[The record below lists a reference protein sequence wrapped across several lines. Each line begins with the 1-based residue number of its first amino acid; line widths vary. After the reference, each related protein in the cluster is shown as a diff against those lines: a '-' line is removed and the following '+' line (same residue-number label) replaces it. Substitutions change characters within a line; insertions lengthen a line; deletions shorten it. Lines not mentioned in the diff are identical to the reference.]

1 MKLNYDKGRNVSRDY
16 QQEFRGINRKVRA
29 SETEFVSAINL
40 TSAEYPALTTRR
52 ERDFITDIGRC
63 DTPSLCSLGDGSIAY
78 IGKDGENYAI
88 FIDGVEEYVLTDV
101 EMPQKIV
108 KMGQY
113 LCLFPAGIVYNL
125 ADLTDKS
132 AKSIEAVFDNIDK
145 GVFSFTPC
153 KLDGKVAI
161 VSALIPSK
169 ASIGDM
175 WYDTEANKSYLC
187 TAIVDG
193 WQKEKAIIYANNMDL
208 AFATERPLY
217 AVQVTMFDGGL
228 ASGKASLDTFNG
240 GTYIG
245 TGINV
250 AISDKFPEN
259 ANNGDFVLITDSV
272 TKTNTLYQYRTKA
285 PKWAEYPTSY
295 TRISASGADI
305 TDFFKEGD
313 VVEVSEFGYTRV
325 YTAVKATAEEAGY
338 IVTDTLPVYGTYGYA
353 EKPMQITRKMPK
365 GLTNIVEASNRLW
378 GTDSEGKEIYAC
390 KLGDPFNWY
399 AYTGIASDAY
409 AITVGSG
416 GKFTAAVSYDG
427 YPHFFKEN
435 SILKVYGNYP
445 FSTYAFDCP
454 GVALGNEKSVA
465 ILNGSIIY
473 KGVDGFFAYSG
484 GYPELL
490 SDDITDICTYEYV
503 VTAAA
508 ADNNA
513 YYAAI
518 QNGYDSNV
526 YVFEKGFWHIH
537 DAGKLREYK
546 RNAIADMCFTGRGV
560 IAAIGEE
567 EIEYAGE
574 LAYRGFEA
582 ERYLATLSGLPP
594 KGFEADKTHE
604 DLQWNMTS
612 ARLGLSLPQDKWY
625 SHLIFRYASESP
637 VDVVITYDGK
647 ATDSYTLSARETLGS
662 ESIILSPRQGEY
674 ITISMSGKG
683 KFTLVSISKN
693 IEGGNTP

>member
-1 MKLNYDKGRNVSRDY
+1 MKLNYDRGRNVSRDY
-16 QQEFRGINRKVRA
+16 QQEFRGINRRVRA

-63 DTPSLCSLGDGSIAY
+63 DTPSLCSLGDGSVAY
-78 IGKDGENYAI
+78 ISNGSV
-88 FIDGVEEYVLTDV
+88 FIDGVYEFSLDDV
-101 EMPQKIV
+101 EMPQKMV

-125 ADLTDKS
+125 IDKTV
-132 AKSIEAVFDNIDK
+132 KNIEAVFDNIDK

-161 VSALIPSK
+161 VSAMIPST
-169 ASIGDM
+169 ASVGDM

-193 WQKEKAIIYANNMDL
+193 WQKEKAIVYANNMDL

-217 AVQVTMFDGGL
+217 AVQVSSFSGGV
-228 ASGKASLDTFNG
+228 ASGNATLYTFNG
-240 GTYIG
+240 GTYIN
-245 TGINV
+245 TGISVTVSNKLPDS
-250 AISDKFPEN
+250 AS
-259 ANNGDFVLITDSV
+259 NGAFILVTDSV
-272 TKTNTLYQYRTKA
+272 AKTNTLYQYRTNT
-285 PKWAEYPTSY
+285 PKWTEYPTSY
-295 TRISASGADI
+295 TRISSDTKDI

-313 VVEVSEFGYTRV
+313 VIEVSEFGYTRV
-325 YTAVKATAEEAGY
+325 YTAVKATENEAGY
-338 IVTDTLPVYGTYGYA
+338 IVTDTLPIYGTYGYA

-378 GTDSEGKEIYAC
+378 GTDTEGKEIYAC
-390 KLGDPFNWY
+390 KLGDPFNWH
-399 AYTGIASDAY
+399 AHMEIASDAY
-409 AITVGSG
+409 VITVGSG

-473 KGVDGFFAYSG
+473 KGVGGFFAYSG

-490 SDDITDICTYEYV
+490 SDDITDICTDEYV

-508 ADNNA
+508 ADNNV

-518 QNGYDSNV
+518 QNDLDSYV
-526 YVFEKGFWHIH
+526 YVFEKGIWHIH
-537 DAGKLREYK
+537 DAGKLREYN
-546 RNAIADMCFTGRGV
+546 RNAIADMCFTGRGI
-560 IAAIGEE
+560 IAAIGD
-567 EIEYAGE
+567 EIEYPGE
-574 LAYRGFEA
+574 LDYLGLEA
-582 ERYLATLSGLPP
+582 NRYLATLSGLPP
-594 KGFEADKTHE
+594 KRFEADKTHE
-604 DLQWNMTS
+604 ELQWSTTS

-625 SHLIFRYASESP
+625 SHLVFRYASDFP
-637 VDVVITYDGK
+637 VDVSITYDGK
-647 ATDSYTLSARETLGS
+647 VTDCYKLSARKTLGS
-662 ESIILSPRQGEY
+662 EAIILSPRQGEY

-683 KFTLVSISKN
+683 KFTLVSISRN

>member
-1 MKLNYDKGRNVSRDY
+1 MKLNYDRGRNVSRDY
-16 QQEFRGINRKVRA
+16 QQEFRGINRRVRA

-52 ERDFITDIGRC
+52 ERDYITDIGRC

-78 IGKDGENYAI
+78 IGNKEGIGIY
-88 FIDGVEEYVLTDV
+88 IDGVKEFALADV

-113 LCLFPAGIVYNL
+113 LCLFPSGIVYNL
-125 ADLTDKS
+125 TNKE
-132 AKSIEAVFDNIDK
+132 AKRIESVFDNQFD
-145 GVFSFTPC
+145 GDFSFTPC

-161 VSALIPSK
+161 VSAMIPSS
-169 ASIGDM
+169 ARVGDM

-187 TAIVDG
+187 TGIANG
-193 WQKEKAIIYANNMDL
+193 WQKEKAIIYANDMDL
-208 AFATERPLY
+208 AFATDRPLY
-217 AVQVTMFDGGL
+217 AVQVGYFNGGL
-228 ASGKASLDTFNG
+228 ASGSATLYTFNG
-240 GTYIG
+240 GTYISAE
-245 TGINV
+245 TNV
-250 AISDKFPEN
+250 SISDKLPTS
-259 ANNGDFVLITDSV
+259 ATDGAFVIVTDSKA
-272 TKTNTLYQYRTKA
+272 KTNTLYQYRTNA
-285 PKWAEYPTSY
+285 PMWSEYPTSY
-295 TRISASGADI
+295 TRISSNTKDI

-313 VVEVSEFGYTRV
+313 VIEVSEFGYTRV
-325 YTAVKATAEEAGY
+325 FTAVKATDDEAGY
-338 IVTDTLPVYGTYGYA
+338 IVTDTLPVYGTYGWA
-353 EKPMQITRKMPK
+353 VKPMQITRKMPE
-365 GLTNIVEASNRLW
+365 GLTNVIEASNRLW
-378 GTDSEGKEIYAC
+378 GTDSEGKEIYAS

-409 AITVGSG
+409 VITVGSG

-445 FSTYAFDCP
+445 FSLYSFECP

-465 ILNGSIIY
+465 ILNGAVIY
-473 KGVDGFFAYSG
+473 KGVSGFFAYSG

-513 YYAAI
+513 YFAAV
-518 QNGYDSNV
+518 QNDKDSYV
-526 YVFEKGFWHIH
+526 YVFEKGFWHMH

-546 RNAIADMCFTGRGV
+546 RNAIEDMCFTGRGV

-567 EIEYAGE
+567 ETDFPNE
-574 LAYRGFEA
+574 LEFRGFEA
-582 ERYLATLSGLPP
+582 KRYLATLSGLPP
-594 KGFEADKTHE
+594 KGFEVNKTHE
-604 DLQWNMTS
+604 DLQWSMTS

-637 VDVVITYDGK
+637 VDVSITYDGK
-647 ATDSYTLSARETLGS
+647 VTDTYTLSARETLGS

-683 KFTLVSISKN
+683 KFTLVSISRN

>member
-1 MKLNYDKGRNVSRDY
+1 VKLNYDKGRNVSRDY
-16 QQEFRGINRKVRA
+16 QQEFRGINRKVRP

-78 IGKDGENYAI
+78 IGKTEEGYAI
-88 FIDGVEEYVLTDV
+88 FIDGVKEFALTDV

-113 LCLFPAGIVYNL
+113 LCLFPSGIVYNL
-125 ADLTDKS
+125 TDKT
-132 AKSIEAVFDNIDK
+132 AKSIESVFDNQFD

-193 WQKEKAIIYANNMDL
+193 WQKEKAIVYVNNMDL

-217 AVQVTMFDGGL
+217 AVQASSFDGGI
-228 ASGKASLDTFNG
+228 ASGSAMLYTFNG
-240 GTYIG
+240 GTYIS
-245 TGINV
+245 TGISV
-250 AISDKFPEN
+250 TISDKFPTS
-259 ANNGDFVLITDSV
+259 ASNGDFILITDS
-272 TKTNTLYQYRTKA
+272 TARTNTLYQYRTKA

-295 TRISASGADI
+295 TRISSDTKDI

-313 VVEVSEFGYTRV
+313 VIEVSEFGYTRV
-325 YTAVKATAEEAGY
+325 YTAVKETADEVGY

-353 EKPMQITRKMPK
+353 EKPMQITRMMPK
-365 GLTNIVEASNRLW
+365 GLTNIVETSNRLW
-378 GTDSEGKEIYAC
+378 GTDTEGKEIYAC

-435 SILKVYGNYP
+435 SILKVYGHYP
-445 FSTYAFDCP
+445 FNLYSFDCP

-465 ILNGSIIY
+465 ILNGAVIY
-473 KGVDGFFAYSG
+473 KGVSGFFAYSG

-490 SDDITDICTYEYV
+490 SDDITDICTDEYV

-518 QNGYDSNV
+518 QNGYDSYV

-537 DAGKLREYK
+537 DAGKLQEYK

-567 EIEYAGE
+567 ETEYAGE
-574 LAYRGFEA
+574 LEYQGFEA
-582 ERYLATLSGLPP
+582 KRYLATLSGLPP
-594 KGFEADKTHE
+594 KGFEADKKHE
-604 DLQWNMTS
+604 DLQWSMTS

-647 ATDSYTLSARETLGS
+647 VTDEYTLSARERLGS
-662 ESIILSPRQGEY
+662 ESIILSPTQSEY
-674 ITISMSGKG
+674 ITISMKGKG
-683 KFTLVSISKN
+683 KFTLVSISRN

>member
-1 MKLNYDKGRNVSRDY
+1 VKLNYDRGRNVSRDY
-16 QQEFRGINRKVRA
+16 QQEFRGINRRVRA

-52 ERDFITDIGRC
+52 ERDYITDIGRC

-78 IGKDGENYAI
+78 IGNKEGIGIY
-88 FIDGVEEYVLTDV
+88 IDGVKKFALTGV

-113 LCLFPAGIVYNL
+113 LCLFPSGIVYNL
-125 ADLTDKS
+125 TDTSVKR
-132 AKSIEAVFDNIDK
+132 IESVFDNQVD

-161 VSALIPSK
+161 VSAMIPST
-169 ASIGDM
+169 ASVGDM
-175 WYDTEANKSYLC
+175 WYDTQANKSYLC
-187 TAIVDG
+187 TGVVDG
-193 WQKEKAIIYANNMDL
+193 WQKEKAIIYANDMDL
-208 AFATERPLY
+208 AFATDRPLY
-217 AVQVTMFDGGL
+217 AVQVTRFEGGL
-228 ASGKASLDTFNG
+228 ASGNATLYTFNG
-240 GTYIG
+240 GTYISAE
-245 TGINV
+245 TNV
-250 AISDKFPEN
+250 SISDKLPTS
-259 ANNGDFVLITDSV
+259 ANNGAFVIVTDSKA
-272 TKTNTLYQYRTKA
+272 KTNTLYQYRTKA

-295 TRISASGADI
+295 TRISSSTKDI

-313 VVEVSEFGYTRV
+313 VIEVSEFGYTRV
-325 YTAVKATAEEAGY
+325 YKAVKETADEAGY
-338 IVTDTLPVYGTYGYA
+338 IVTDTLPVYGTYSCL
-353 EKPMQITRKMPK
+353 EKHMQITRKMPK
-365 GLTNIVEASNRLW
+365 GLTNIIEASNRLW
-378 GTDSEGKEIYAC
+378 ATDSEGKEIYAC
-390 KLGDPFNWY
+390 KLGDPFNWH
-399 AYTGIASDAY
+399 AHMEIASDAY
-409 AITVGSG
+409 VITVGSG

-445 FSTYAFDCP
+445 FSLYSFECP

-473 KGVDGFFAYSG
+473 KGVGGFFAYSG
-484 GYPELL
+484 GYPEPL
-490 SDDITDICTYEYV
+490 SDDITDICTDEYV

-518 QNGYDSNV
+518 QNGVDSYV
-526 YVFEKGFWHIH
+526 YVFEKGFWHMH

-560 IAAIGEE
+560 IAAVGKE
-567 EIEYAGE
+567 EIDFPNELEYQG
-574 LAYRGFEA
+574 LEA
-582 ERYLATLSGLPP
+582 KRYLATLSGLPP
-594 KGFEADKTHE
+594 KGFEANKTHE
-604 DLQWNMTS
+604 DLQWSMTS

-637 VDVVITYDGK
+637 VDVSITYDGK
-647 ATDSYTLSARETLGS
+647 VTDEYTLSARETLGS

-683 KFTLVSISKN
+683 KFTLVSISRN